1 MRFKL
6 DTEAAVTAIP
16 KSVYSESRDGLLK
29 ASEKNPNKSPLK
41 VIGTFMAEI
50 KKGEKG
56 IEQEVYVISDLV
68 MPLLSLPDIQKLQLI
83 QQVAEVQDLGF

>member
-1 MRFKL
+1 
-6 DTEAAVTAIP
+6 
-16 KSVYSESRDGLLK
+16 
-29 ASEKNPNKSPLK
+29 
-41 VIGTFMAEI
+41 MAEI

-68 MPLLSLPDIQKLQLI
+68 MPLLGLPAIQKLQLI